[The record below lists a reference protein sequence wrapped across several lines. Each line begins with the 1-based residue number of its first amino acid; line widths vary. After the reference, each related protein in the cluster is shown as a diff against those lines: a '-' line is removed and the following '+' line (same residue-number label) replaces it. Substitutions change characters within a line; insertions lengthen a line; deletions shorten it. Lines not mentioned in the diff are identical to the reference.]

1 MAIKI
6 TKLKQS
12 IGGQIRALRAAAGLS
27 QMDLAIKLGTAP
39 ANVSFW
45 ETGRTLPD
53 SAYMEKICD
62 EFDVALVFKA
72 KKTKKKDSEKQA

>member
-12 IGGQIRALRAAAGLS
+12 VGAQIKALRVSAGLS
-27 QMDLAIKLGTAP
+27 QMELAVKLGTAP

-53 SAYMEKICD
+53 SGYMEKICD
-62 EFDVALVFKA
+62 EFGVELKFIC
-72 KKTKKKDSEKQA
+72 TKIQ

>member
-12 IGGQIRALRAAAGLS
+12 IGGQIRALRASAGLS
-27 QMDLAIKLGTAP
+27 QMDLAVKLGTTP

-45 ETGRTLPD
+45 ETGRTFPD
-53 SAYMEKICD
+53 SGYMEKICD
-62 EFDVALVFKA
+62 EFSVELKFISVA
-72 KKTKKKDSEKQA
+72 EK